1 VCDQSYHGFLPQKGQ
16 RVSLQLCFVDN
27 DWYVRKE
34 YVRHRFSALAK
45 SNAITRAIIQW
56 APRKMQDFSGKER

>member
-1 VCDQSYHGFLPQKGQ
+1 MLMFRVCDHSYHGFLPQKGQ

-34 YVRHRFSALAK
+34 YIRHKISALAK
-45 SNAITRAIIQW
+45 SNPVTRQIIQW
-56 APRKMQDFSGKER
+56 APRKLFQ